1 MGVSA
6 PVAEVNQVW
15 GDIEAGELMFVP
27 IPRDPNGDGNYY
39 CTTKTN
45 GYVMIADCDN
55 PEGVAL
61 LASCD
66 RFKVLDPTVISVDKK
81 QLIEKYK
88 WTQEMLDMYDLCHEM
103 ANGPYS
109 VVVYDAGLGDKL
121 DSVVNNCKELGRLT
135 EAKSWA
141 QVKES
146 YSEQLKYYVDDIN
159 KQVEEY
165 TAKLK

>member
-1 MGVSA
+1 MGT
-6 PVAEVNQVW
+6 P
-15 GDIEAGELMFVP
+15 
-27 IPRDPNGDGNYY
+27 
-39 CTTKTN
+39 
-45 GYVMIADCDN
+45 
-55 PEGVAL
+55 
-61 LASCD
+61 
-66 RFKVLDPTVISVDKK
+66 
-81 QLIEKYK
+81 
-88 WTQEMLDMYDLCHEM
+88 
-103 ANGPYS
+103 
-109 VVVYDAGLGDKL
+109 GLGDKL